1 MQGYTTKQILTP
13 FFEMPNDKAELQKVY
28 RTLAKSADMRL
39 KRLEDLSK
47 QDDFKSV
54 TKWAYARAMN
64 DIKQWSG
71 AEAKRFNTAPPDHKL
86 QLIAK
91 INDIK
96 TFLEAP
102 TSTKSSIVNMFQSR
116 ADTINDKY
124 GTNLNWTDMGEFFES
139 EMFEKL
145 SSKYD
150 SDTVMQ
156 VLGTM
161 NSEKDKVVKSLKYLA
176 DDKKKQVRYVSDDAI
191 QKTIEKEIMRDY
203 PDEVRK
209 MLGV

>member
-1 MQGYTTKQILTP
+1 M
-13 FFEMPNDKAELQKVY
+13 
-28 RTLAKSADMRL
+28 
-39 KRLEDLSK
+39 
-47 QDDFKSV
+47 
-54 TKWAYARAMN
+54 
-64 DIKQWSG
+64 
-71 AEAKRFNTAPPDHKL
+71 
-86 QLIAK
+86 
-91 INDIK
+91 
-96 TFLEAP
+96 EAP
-102 TSTKSSIVNMFQSR
+102 TSTKSSIVNMYQSR

-124 GTNLNWTDMGEFFES
+124 GTNLNWTDLGEFFES
-139 EMFEKL
+139 ELFEKL

>member
-54 TKWAYARAMN
+54 TKWSYARAMN
-64 DIKQWSG
+64 DIKHWSG

-102 TSTKSSIVNMFQSR
+102 TSTKSSIVNMYQSR

-124 GTNLNWTDMGEFFES
+124 GTNLNWTDLGEFFES
-139 EMFEKL
+139 ELFEKL

>member
-13 FFEMPNDKAELQKVY
+13 FFEMPNDKAELEKVY
-28 RTLAKSADMRL
+28 RTLAKAADQRL

-47 QDDFKSV
+47 EDNFQSV
-54 TKWAYARAMN
+54 TKWSYARAMT
-64 DIKQWSG
+64 DIQRWSG
-71 AEAKRFNTAPPDHKL
+71 KEAKRFNTAPPDHKL

-102 TSTKSSIVNMFQSR
+102 TSTKSSIVNMYQSR

-124 GTNLNWTDMGEFFES
+124 GTNLNWTDLGEFFES
-139 EMFEKL
+139 ELFEKL